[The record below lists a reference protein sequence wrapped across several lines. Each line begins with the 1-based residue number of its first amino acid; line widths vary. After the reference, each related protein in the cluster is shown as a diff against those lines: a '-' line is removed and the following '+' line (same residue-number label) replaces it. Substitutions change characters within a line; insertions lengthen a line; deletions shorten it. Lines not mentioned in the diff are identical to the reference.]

1 MTVLRAA
8 TASQT
13 ATALRLAST
22 HSAQD
27 DAHGHGAA
35 SAGGHGGG
43 HDDHFDPPGG
53 WLWGQRPGEKYE
65 KEGWEGLAWVFV
77 GCWVVAIAAYTMKE
91 DTSYV
96 PPLPSFLFYSFSFA
110 LAFRLWIDSLFCFV
124 GVGMGGQ
131 AGSNC
136 VATGTEEEEIENI
149 KGAWTQRAPPS
160 HLP

>member
-1 MTVLRAA
+1 MFTRLPRLAARSSQTILLSSTTARTARTPMTVLRAT

-91 DTSYV
+91 DTSIQTWA
-96 PPLPSFLFYSFSFA
+96 LEEARRRLEKEGFY
-110 LAFRLWIDSLFCFV
+110 DE
-124 GVGMGGQ
+124 
-131 AGSNC
+131 SN
-136 VATGTEEEEIENI
+136 
-149 KGAWTQRAPPS
+149 
-160 HLP
+160 

>member
-1 MTVLRAA
+1 MFTRLPRLAARSSQTILLSSTTARTARKPLTVLRAT
-8 TASQT
+8 TASQ
-13 ATALRLAST
+13 TALRLAST

-27 DAHGHGAA
+27 DAHAHGAA

-96 PPLPSFLFYSFSFA
+96 PPLPSFLFFYFCFA
-110 LAFRLWIDSLFCFV
+110 LAFRLL
-124 GVGMGGQ
+124 
-131 AGSNC
+131 N
-136 VATGTEEEEIENI
+136 
-149 KGAWTQRAPPS
+149 
-160 HLP
+160 